1 MKCVSIPR
9 QDRWHSQPVPL
20 FGGLAIFTAFL
31 ISCLLLLKGL
41 PSLWILL
48 LGAFLSVSLGVF
60 DDLRHI
66 NPSSKLIGQILIAC
80 FTIRFGL
87 KFVSTASFLISIPL
101 TILWISGMMN
111 AVNLLDNMDG
121 LAGGIAVI
129 SSFFLCLNS
138 LWNGDPQTAVLMAV
152 VGGASLGFLY
162 YNFCPAKIF
171 MGDSGSML
179 LGYLLAVGSIFQNH
193 HSIPN
198 LMVTLALPVLVLS
211 VPVFDT
217 TFVTL
222 MRKLHQ
228 RPISHGGRDHVSHR
242 LVAFGLSE
250 RRAVLTLYAMTS
262 FFGGL
267 SLLSQL
273 NPAVMMVLIGLSGI
287 GLFSFGRFLGEVKV
301 YTDEEKL
308 KENGEKKGWIF
319 LDGILYHKRRIVEVL
334 VDLTIICLSY
344 FSAVLLRFEGVIS
357 PENLRQIRDSLPLLI
372 GIKFLSFFSFGL
384 YRGVWRYVSLSELI
398 SIFKA
403 VVVGEAGS
411 ILALVFVARFVSYSR
426 SVFVIDALLSLVLVG
441 GSRVILAVFR
451 DFFISMSE
459 RGRRV
464 LIMGAGD
471 AGEFALREIR
481 NNHRLDYKPIGF
493 IDDDVKKKGYRI
505 HGVPVLGTRHQLME
519 IARKEGVQEVLIAIP
534 SVSDERFGDV
544 YEACKRH
551 NILCHRMSPVINNNN
566 GKGGAEMEERND

>member
-1 MKCVSIPR
+1 
-9 QDRWHSQPVPL
+9 
-20 FGGLAIFTAFL
+20 
-31 ISCLLLLKGL
+31 
-41 PSLWILL
+41 
-48 LGAFLSVSLGVF
+48 
-60 DDLRHI
+60 
-66 NPSSKLIGQILIAC
+66 
-80 FTIRFGL
+80 
-87 KFVSTASFLISIPL
+87 
-101 TILWISGMMN
+101 MM
-111 AVNLLDNMDG
+111 
-121 LAGGIAVI
+121 
-129 SSFFLCLNS
+129 
-138 LWNGDPQTAVLMAV
+138 
-152 VGGASLGFLY
+152 
-162 YNFCPAKIF
+162 
-171 MGDSGSML
+171 
-179 LGYLLAVGSIFQNH
+179 
-193 HSIPN
+193 
-198 LMVTLALPVLVLS
+198 TLAFPILVLS

-250 RRAVLTLYAMTS
+250 RKTVLTLYAITS

-308 KENGEKKGWIF
+308 KTNGEKKGWIF

-334 VDLTIICLSY
+334 VDLAIVCLSY

-384 YRGVWRYVSLSELI
+384 YRGVWRYVSLSDLI

-451 DFFISMSE
+451 DFFISPSFFISPI
-459 RGRRV
+459 V
-464 LIMGAGD
+464 NLSPDIM
-471 AGEFALREIR
+471 RSKI
-481 NNHRLDYKPIGF
+481 
-493 IDDDVKKKGYRI
+493 
-505 HGVPVLGTRHQLME
+505 
-519 IARKEGVQEVLIAIP
+519 
-534 SVSDERFGDV
+534 S
-544 YEACKRH
+544 
-551 NILCHRMSPVINNNN
+551 
-566 GKGGAEMEERND
+566 